1 MPSLKEIRGRIGSI
15 RNISQITRAMEL
27 VAASRMKRAQDS
39 ILAARP
45 YADML
50 RSTLS
55 RVAAAID
62 EEVDPLLARRPVRR
76 IGMIVMTTDRGL
88 AGALDTNTVRA
99 ALRFISERVTRDGGA
114 QSGNAG
120 PASGGGEPA
129 GRIEVEAITV
139 GRKGRDQLR
148 RAGVP
153 IAAAFPRL
161 GDRPTFGDVTPIARL
176 VTDDFLSEKYDE
188 IVLAYA
194 GFVSTLTQRPTITTI
209 LPVPRSRDLTEAEVT
224 TNDDYLFEPSPE
236 AVLNRLLPHYVAV
249 DLYRAVLESN
259 ASEQSARM
267 VAMRS
272 ATDNA
277 NELIDDLTL
286 VYNKTRQATITR
298 EMIEIASGAEAL
310 GG

>member
-1 MPSLKEIRGRIGSI
+1 VASLKEIRGRIASI

-27 VAASRMKRAQDS
+27 VAASRMKRAQEA

-45 YADML
+45 YSDEL
-50 RSTLS
+50 RSALS
-55 RVAAAID
+55 RVSAAVG
-62 EEVDPLLARRPVRR
+62 EEVDPLLARRPVRKL
-76 IGMIVMTTDRGL
+76 GLIVMTTDRGL

-99 ALRFISERVTRDGGA
+99 ALRVVSERAGGRNGDG
-114 QSGNAG
+114 
-120 PASGGGEPA
+120 PVEAS
-129 GRIEVEAITV
+129 AITV

-153 IAAAFPRL
+153 IAAHFPRL
-161 GDRPTFGDVTPIARL
+161 GDRPGFGDVTPIARL
-176 VTDDFLSEKYDE
+176 VADDFLAGTFDE
-188 IVLAYA
+188 ISVVYP
-194 GFVSTLTQRPTITTI
+194 GFISTLTQRATVLTL
-209 LPVPRSRDLTEAEVT
+209 LPVPRPGDLEEQEAARTDE
-224 TNDDYLFEPSPE
+224 YLFEPSPE
-236 AVLNRLLPHYVAV
+236 AVLSRLLPHYVAV
-249 DLYRAVLESN
+249 DLYRAVLEAN

-267 VAMRS
+267 IAMRS

-277 NELIDDLTL
+277 NELMDDLTL